1 MVRILI
7 CDDEQIEMLNNKDKL
22 GLLLSKLGVES
33 RIQCYSSTIDISAEV
48 IKGTDVAILDIDFSN
63 EGATG
68 IELAKKMQSINKWI
82 AIIFLTGHS
91 EYVLD
96 AFRLQVF
103 GYLEKPVND
112 LHLELIMKKVLVYQK
127 GINFAAQTYEF
138 FYERK
143 KVTIRQN
150 NIIYIEKINRK
161 IRIATRQFDYEINGT
176 INEVESNLMDDTFLK
191 INSGTLVNLHYVS
204 KIVDYN
210 MYITDEL
217 HFRIARNRLNEV
229 KERYFLFTNS
239 MK

>member
-7 CDDEQIEMLNNKDKL
+7 CDDEQIVLQNNKDNL
-22 GLLLSKLGVES
+22 EIVLSKIGVES
-33 RIQCYSSTIDISAEV
+33 SIRCFSDTHDISDEV
-48 IKGTDVAILDIDFSN
+48 IKGTDVAILDIDFNDNST
-63 EGATG
+63 TG
-68 IELAKKMQSINKWI
+68 IQLARKLQSINQWI
-82 AIIFLTGHS
+82 AIIFITGHS
-91 EYVLD
+91 EYALD

-103 GYLEKPVND
+103 GYLEKPVNTM
-112 LHLELIMKKVLVYQK
+112 HLELILKKVLVYLK
-127 GINFAAQTYEF
+127 GINFAAQTFEF

-150 NIIYIEKINRK
+150 NIIYIEKVNRK

-176 INEVESNLMDDTFLK
+176 INEMESNLMDAFLK
-191 INSGTLVNLHYVS
+191 INSGTLVNLHYVT

-229 KERYFLFTNS
+229 KEKYFSFTN
-239 MK
+239 M

>member
-7 CDDEQIEMLNNKDKL
+7 CDDEQIEMLNNKEKL
-22 GLLLSKLGVES
+22 DVLLSKLGVVCS
-33 RIQCYSSTIDISAEV
+33 IQCYSSARDISSEV
-48 IKGTDVAILDIDFSN
+48 IKGTDVAILDIDLN
-63 EGATG
+63 DEEETG
-68 IELAKKMQSINKWI
+68 IELARKMQNINHWI
-82 AIIFLTGHS
+82 AIIFVTGHS
-91 EYVLD
+91 EYALD

-112 LHLELIMKKVLVYQK
+112 LHLELIMKKVLVYKK

-138 FYERK
+138 FHERK
-143 KVTIRQN
+143 KVTIRQS

-176 INEVESNLMDDTFLK
+176 INEVESKLMEDTFLK
-191 INSGTLVNLHYVS
+191 INSGTLVNLHFVS
-204 KIVDYN
+204 KIIDYN
-210 MYITDEL
+210 IYITDEL

-229 KERYFLFTNS
+229 KERYFGFTNR